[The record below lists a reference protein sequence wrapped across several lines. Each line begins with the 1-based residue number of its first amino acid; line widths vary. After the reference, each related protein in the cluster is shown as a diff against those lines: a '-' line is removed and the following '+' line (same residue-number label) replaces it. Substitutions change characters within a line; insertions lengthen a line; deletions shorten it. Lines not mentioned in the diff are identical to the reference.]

1 MALASFAGLA
11 NYDMVGVREDLS
23 DVVSEIL
30 LGDQS
35 LLARIGIGGEATNV
49 KHEWLERSLNAI
61 TVADSGG
68 ALTSGATTLTVVTG
82 QGTRLRIGTLLR
94 DTAQG
99 KTEVI
104 QVTAIS
110 SDTITIVRGYGSTTG
125 EAHAASATFR
135 IIGRPK
141 QSGEDVSV
149 DRSTVRTRR
158 NNYCQIFED
167 AVIIAGDAEAVLKAG
182 VPSEVALQAADRMI
196 ELMRELDNS
205 IIMGVVNE
213 AAPSDTVYR
222 SMGGVIEFLTL
233 ANGNSNSTNE
243 ATSEQVIND
252 MYRQAYN
259 DGGNPNLLVVNQ
271 SQMKV
276 ISTFN
281 ADKIRIAPGVNMAGV
296 FVTKFMTDLGQELD
310 ILLDRWMPDDTAVL
324 LDTSRLMVV
333 PLTSRSFG
341 MKVIAPT
348 GDAEKRQILGD
359 YTIEIRNPLEAHAIH
374 TNLAIPS

>member
-11 NYDMVGVREDLS
+11 NYDLVGAREDLS

-30 LGDQS
+30 LGDKS

-61 TVADSGG
+61 NVTDSG
-68 ALTSGATTLTVVTG
+68 SGIDASTTTLTVSSGHGNRV
-82 QGTRLRIGTLLR
+82 RIGTLLR

-99 KTEVI
+99 KTEVV

-110 SDTITIVRGYGSTTG
+110 TDTLTVVRGYGSTSGQT
-125 EAHAASATFR
+125 HAASATFR
-135 IIGRPK
+135 IMGRPK
-141 QSGEDVSV
+141 QSGEDVSA
-149 DRSTVRTRR
+149 DHSTVRTRR
-158 NNYCQIFED
+158 SNYCQIFED
-167 AVIIAGDAEAVLKAG
+167 AVIIAGDTEATTRAG
-182 VPSEVALQAADRMI
+182 VPSEVALQGADRLI

-213 AAPSDTVYR
+213 TAPSDTVYR
-222 SMGGVIEFLTL
+222 SMSGLIEWLTL
-233 ANGNSNSTNE
+233 SNGNSNSTAE
-243 ATSEQVIND
+243 SLSEDVLNTMFKQSFD
-252 MYRQAYN
+252 
-259 DGGNPNLLVVNQ
+259 DGGNPNLLVCNQ

-281 ADKIRIAPGVNMAGV
+281 SDKVRIAPGVNMAGTY
-296 FVTKFMTDLGQELD
+296 VTHFMTSLGQELE
-310 ILLDRWMPDDTAVL
+310 IILDRWVPDDTV
-324 LDTSRLMVV
+324 LMVDTTRLLAV
-333 PLTSRSFG
+333 PMAGRGFG

-359 YTIEIRNPLEAHAIH
+359 YTLECRNPLEAHAIH
-374 TNLAIPS
+374 TNLNIPS